1 MTVHE
6 FGKENKDAMLLIHP
20 SVVKWDYF
28 EYVIP
33 LLEDRYHLIVPALP
47 GYDFEQPGDFTSV
60 EGIAEKLAA
69 WCLGHGCPRLK
80 ATYGCSM
87 GGSIALRMAVDGR
100 VRIACS
106 IQAGAAGLVRYDI
119 PFGNAAVQQRL
130 DLPVQVL
137 FFCGHPGITICFP
150 HRVITS
156 IRSENPS
163 IKVTRIADMSEN
175 KNGAF
180 SDGRTPCFCRSTPPS
195 AKVYLYGAI

>member
-69 WCLGHGCPRLK
+69 WCLGHGCPTAQGHLRLLHGRLHRP
-80 ATYGCSM
+80 AD
-87 GGSIALRMAVDGR
+87 GG
-100 VRIACS
+100 
-106 IQAGAAGLVRYDI
+106 
-119 PFGNAAVQQRL
+119 
-130 DLPVQVL
+130 
-137 FFCGHPGITICFP
+137 
-150 HRVITS
+150 
-156 IRSENPS
+156 
-163 IKVTRIADMSEN
+163 
-175 KNGAF
+175 
-180 SDGRTPCFCRSTPPS
+180 
-195 AKVYLYGAI
+195 